1 MAMEKARFKPHIA
14 TLQGQE
20 QNLIQKHLVELH
32 DSYLKTKGRQ
42 AKTTDTEM
50 QTKNEGPRT
59 ADYKIRNR

>member
-1 MAMEKARFKPHIA
+1 MAIDKARFKSHIA
-14 TLQGQE
+14 TLQGQK

-42 AKTTDTEM
+42 AKTRYRGM
-50 QTKNEGPRT
+50 QTKNEGSRT